1 MIKWRGIRFGLHPL
15 FVLVMLASVATG
27 RFLEIAV
34 LFFIVLIHELGHL
47 IAAAGFGWTI
57 REVKLLPFGGVIEV
71 EEAGTLPTREE
82 AWVAIAGPLQNVWL
96 AGAGWLLGQ
105 AGLVDSLWAEDFVR
119 ANLLLLCFNLLPIL
133 PLDGGKL
140 LQAWVSMRVPYHRTL
155 ILCAR
160 VSLAFSFILLA
171 ASIAPLLFGGLLHL
185 NLLAIGVFLIVSNWM
200 HARNVPFLFFRF
212 LVHRARRA
220 ERRFDAGTLARPIVL
235 AEHRPLTAA
244 LRLFMKEGYHLIYI
258 MRNGRIAKV
267 VPENAVIDG
276 VLSQISPGNADL
288 RFFM

>member
-1 MIKWRGIRFGLHPL
+1 LIKWRGIRFGLHPL

-27 RFLEIAV
+27 RFLEISV
-34 LFFIVLIHELGHL
+34 LFVIVLIHELGHL

-71 EEAGTLPTREE
+71 EEAGTLPVREE

-96 AGAGWLLGQ
+96 AGVGWLLGQ
-105 AGLVDSLWAEDFVR
+105 AGWVDSLWAEDFVR
-119 ANLLLLCFNLLPIL
+119 ANLLLLFFNLLPIL

-140 LQAWVSMRVPYHRTL
+140 LQAWVSMRIPYHRTL
-155 ILCAR
+155 VLCAR
-160 VSLAFSFILLA
+160 ISLAFSVIVLLA
-171 ASIAPLLFGGLLHL
+171 SAAPLMFGGLLHL
-185 NLLAIGVFLIVSNWM
+185 NLFAIGIFLIASNWM
-200 HARNVPFLFFRF
+200 HWRNIPFLFMRF
-212 LVHRARRA
+212 LVHRARRF
-220 ERRFDAGTLARPIVL
+220 ERHIDAGTLARPIVL
-235 AEHRPLTAA
+235 SENRPLSAA

-258 MRNGRIAKV
+258 MKNGRIAKV

-276 VLSQISPGNADL
+276 VLRHVSPGNADL